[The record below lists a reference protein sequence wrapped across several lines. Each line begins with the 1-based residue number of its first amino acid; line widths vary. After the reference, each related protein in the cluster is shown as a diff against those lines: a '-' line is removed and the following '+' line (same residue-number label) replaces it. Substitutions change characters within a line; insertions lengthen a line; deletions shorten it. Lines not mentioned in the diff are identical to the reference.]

1 MLTLA
6 LTHQLA
12 SAAPAADACTP
23 LEGRDLASV
32 TRFRGVRRER
42 ERRNGGHGRSTRAD
56 EYDPHR

>member
-32 TRFRGVRRER
+32 TRFRGCVE
-42 ERRNGGHGRSTRAD
+42 SASAATVVTVD
-56 EYDPHR
+56 